1 MTKLLEQAIAAASQ
15 LSEKEQDVIS
25 TLILEELA
33 SEQRWDKAF
42 ANSEAELAQ
51 LADEA
56 LAEFQ
61 QGKTKSLDLW
71 SRMVSKTTALFR
83 KAFAQLP
90 IAIQQAAR
98 KAYQLWRQDDWSVS
112 SQPALQASSP
122 NKTDLLC
129 TY

>member
-51 LADEA
+51 LADEG

-61 QGKTKSLDLW
+61 QGKTKSLDL
-71 SRMVSKTTALFR
+71 
-83 KAFAQLP
+83 
-90 IAIQQAAR
+90 
-98 KAYQLWRQDDWSVS
+98 
-112 SQPALQASSP
+112 
-122 NKTDLLC
+122 
-129 TY
+129 

>member
-15 LSEKEQDVIS
+15 LSEKEQDVIA
-25 TLILEELA
+25 TLILEELG

-61 QGKTKSLDLW
+61 QGKTKSLDL
-71 SRMVSKTTALFR
+71 
-83 KAFAQLP
+83 
-90 IAIQQAAR
+90 
-98 KAYQLWRQDDWSVS
+98 
-112 SQPALQASSP
+112 
-122 NKTDLLC
+122 
-129 TY
+129 

>member
-42 ANSEAELAQ
+42 SNSEAELAQ

-61 QGKTKSLDLW
+61 QGKTKSLDL
-71 SRMVSKTTALFR
+71 
-83 KAFAQLP
+83 
-90 IAIQQAAR
+90 
-98 KAYQLWRQDDWSVS
+98 
-112 SQPALQASSP
+112 
-122 NKTDLLC
+122 
-129 TY
+129 